1 MIATRMA
8 PAEGMAG
15 ELVAHVLD
23 ELPTLTVL
31 DDRDRLLA
39 AAWLA
44 SLRSARTRSAYA
56 GDLLACRAWL
66 TERGLKLLVAGWVPD
81 VSRSSNRCLAPA
93 VRACEDPL
101 DNRAAHPGRGVNQE
115 RPYQEG
121 DDRER
126 TLETVGASTEGHVA
140 LTEVRN
146 AAQAGHADAQLRLAE
161 FTRRITWWQWSE

>member
-31 DDRDRLLA
+31 DDDRDRLLA

-66 TERGLKLLVAGWVPD
+66 TGRGLKLLVAGWVPD

-93 VRACEDPL
+93 VRACEDRWTTGRRTPGVVSIKRGPTR
-101 DNRAAHPGRGVNQE
+101 RAMIGKGRW
-115 RPYQEG
+115 R
-121 DDRER
+121 
-126 TLETVGASTEGHVA
+126 
-140 LTEVRN
+140 
-146 AAQAGHADAQLRLAE
+146 RLALA
-161 FTRRITWWQWSE
+161 RKDMWP